1 MAFCPEKLSE
11 LYDDESP
18 APELFLTHSWGR
30 MREAIGDRLQC
41 LGGAAA
47 SPAPAPPPVPLP
59 PAGPPIQ
66 PGVAVA
72 VGTVTTILS
81 VVCLALLYARHCRRS
96 AGGGR
101 PYGGGGATTL
111 RRRNSGVERAVV
123 ESLPVFRFGS
133 LRGPKKEEGLDCAV
147 CLCRFEESELLRLLP
162 KCKHAFHVDCV
173 DTWLDAHGSCPL
185 CRFRV
190 DPEDVLLPFR
200 RHEFA
205 GGGGA
210 TAAGVGFLLRV
221 PGRHS
226 SAGEEHSGAAAAP
239 PAGRKDGLL
248 LGHQI
253 VVAGDGDPEDGG
265 GGGSEIGH
273 RQRRWSDV
281 RPQELLFLRRDM
293 ILTGGGRRG
302 RGEDNNGPG

>member
-1 MAFCPEKLSE
+1 M
-11 LYDDESP
+11 
-18 APELFLTHSWGR
+18 
-30 MREAIGDRLQC
+30 GDRLQHV
-41 LGGAAA
+41 GGATA
-47 SPAPAPPPVPLP
+47 SPASAPPPVPLP
-59 PAGPPIQ
+59 PAGSPIR
-66 PGVAVA
+66 PALALAIGII
-72 VGTVTTILS
+72 TTILS

-96 AGGGR
+96 TGGGR
-101 PYGGGGATTL
+101 PYGGGAATVGG
-111 RRRNSGVERAVV
+111 RRRNSGVGRAVV
-123 ESLPVFRFGS
+123 ESLPLFRFGS

-162 KCKHAFHVDCV
+162 KCKHAFHVDCI

-200 RHEFA
+200 RHELA
-205 GGGGA
+205 SGGG
-210 TAAGVGFLLRV
+210 TAAAAAVGSLFRA

-226 SAGEEHSGAAAAP
+226 SAGEKRSGATAAP

-253 VVAGDGDPEDGG
+253 VVASDGDPEDGSG
-265 GGGSEIGH
+265 GEISH

-281 RPQELLFLRRDM
+281 RPQELLFLRREM
-293 ILTGGGRRG
+293 ILTGGGWPC
-302 RGEDNNGPG
+302 RGEANAPG